1 VLCRGWRAD
10 GDGGQSAV
18 LVALLAEEC
27 PPPAALNRLAHE
39 FELKDALDA
48 AWAVRPLALSR
59 QRGRTALLLE
69 DPGGEPLERLIG
81 APMET
86 GLFLRLAIGIVAAL
100 GKAHQRGFVHKD
112 VKPANILANCPDGGT
127 RLTGFG
133 IASRL
138 PRERQAPEPPEV
150 IAGTL
155 AYMAPE
161 QTGRMNRSID
171 SRSDL
176 YALGVMFY
184 QMVTGR
190 LPFSATDPMEWIHC
204 HIARRPAAPA
214 ESLKSVLVPIS
225 EIVMKLLAKT
235 AEDRYQTAAGV
246 EHDLRRCLAE
256 WERHGRV
263 EHFALGERDRPDRLM
278 IPEKPYGR
286 EREVESLLAA
296 FNRVVESG
304 APELVLV
311 SGYSGIG
318 KSTVVNE
325 LRKALV
331 PPRGIFA
338 SGKFDQLT
346 RDIPYSTFA
355 QAFESLVRSLLG
367 KSDAELAGW
376 RHALLEALGPNGRLI
391 TDVIPELKFII
402 GDPPPG
408 PELEPQLTKARFK
421 LVFRRFIGVFARP
434 EHPLALVL
442 DDLQW
447 LDAATLDLLED
458 LLSRPEA
465 APSDLQHL
473 LLVGVYRDNEVTAAH
488 PLMRKL
494 DAIRTAGGNVT
505 QITLGPL
512 RPEHFGQLIAD
523 ALRSQSERA
532 ALLAK
537 LVHEKTG
544 GNPLFA
550 IQFISSLAEDGLL
563 SFDHDAADWTWDL
576 KRIRAKGYSDNVAE
590 LMVGK
595 LSRLPPETQDAL
607 QLLACLGNIAEITT
621 LSIVLGTTDE
631 QVHAALWPSVRQE
644 LLERSANV
652 YRFAHDRV
660 REAAYSLMPD
670 VQRSAAHL
678 RIGRLLAAHTPPE
691 KREEAIF
698 DIVSHLNRGAALIA
712 TRDERE
718 QLAELNLIAGKRAQ
732 ASTAYV
738 SALTYYTVGA
748 ALLPE
753 DTWDRRHELT
763 FELEVYRSECEFLIG
778 ELRDAE
784 ERLALLSHRATNT
797 VERAAVACLRVELY
811 TTLDQG
817 SRAIEVGL
825 DYLRHQGI
833 CWSSHPTEE
842 EARSEYQRIWTQLGN
857 RTIEALIDLPLMTDP
872 ASLATLDVLTKL
884 MAPANFTDANLYSL
898 IVYRAVNLSITGG
911 NSDASCTHYQTLGM
925 IAGARFGEY
934 EAGFRLGQ
942 LGCALVERYGLK
954 RFEARTLLLFGA
966 HLVPWTQ
973 HVLGGRSAIRRS
985 FDLANKSGDLTF
997 ATYSC
1002 ANLNTSHLA
1011 AGDRLVEVQ
1020 REAENGLEFARK
1032 ARFGYGADQI
1042 TAQLGLVRTLRG
1054 LTPKFGSF
1062 DDQEFDEV
1070 RNELRFSNNPDLAP
1084 AECWY
1089 WIRKMQAR
1097 FFAGDHAA
1105 ALDAS
1110 SRARRLLWTT
1120 DQCFEAAEY
1129 YFYGAMSCAAAC
1141 YCATDDERQQHL
1153 EALAT
1158 HHEHL
1163 RVWAERCPENFE
1175 NRAALVGA
1183 EIARIEGRVLD
1194 AMDLYERAIRSAR
1207 ANGFIHNEAVAY
1219 EVAARFYASR
1229 GFEEIAHL
1237 YLRNAR
1243 QCYLL
1248 WGADGK
1254 VRQLEALH
1262 PHLREQE
1269 QTRTPTSTIGESVEQ
1284 LDLATVIKVSEVLSG
1299 EMILERLIFKLMRTA
1314 MQHAGAARGLLIV
1327 PRGGDLQ
1334 VDAEATT
1341 GGDDVTVHLRDDAE
1355 TEAALP
1361 ESVVRSVVRTKE
1373 SVILG
1378 DASVQNPFSSD
1389 PYIVRHRAR
1398 SVLCVP
1404 VSSRGKL
1411 IGVLYLENNLV
1422 PHVFVPARVAALKV
1436 LASQAAMS
1444 LENSRLYRD
1453 LAKREAKIRQVV
1465 DANVVGIQVWDLDGT
1480 ILEANDAFLRMVG
1493 YEREDL
1499 VSGRLRWTDLTPAH
1513 WLGRDRQE
1521 IVAEIQ
1527 RTGRVQPFEWEYFRK
1542 DGSRVPVLAGAA
1554 KLEGESQGV
1563 GFVLD
1568 LTERKRVEQAL
1579 RESEAYLAEAQW
1591 LAHVGSWVY
1600 DHIRGKVKYY
1610 SDETFR
1616 LFGLDPRRPSGPP
1629 QLEES
1634 RQLIHP
1640 GDRERVFERLAQIFR
1655 DKAEYDQ
1662 QYRIVLPDGTVR
1674 HLHSIGHPVLN
1685 KAGEVVEYFGTVMDV
1700 TERRHAE
1707 HRLLVQHRVARI
1719 LAEAATAE
1727 EAIAKIL
1734 EMMGEWP
1741 GWDLGAVWQNDRHA
1755 GVLRCAELWRTPSL
1769 EAAQFEAVTRTS
1781 TFSPGSG
1788 LPGRVW
1794 ASGAPAYIPDVT
1806 RDTNFP
1812 RAEIAARE
1820 GLHGAFA
1827 FPILLGREVLGVI
1840 EFFSRDVWQ
1849 RDDDLLV
1856 VMGTI
1861 GSQIGQFIERKRA
1874 ENALQLAQ
1882 AELAHVTRVVTLGE
1896 LTASIAHEVNQPLGA
1911 IVTSAGACERWLAA
1925 EPPQMEKARRALER
1939 IVNDGR
1945 RAGEVIKRIRAL
1957 MKRQAP
1963 QKEWLQINEAIIE
1976 VIAIAQHQLRRND
1989 ILLGTQLAEGLPLV
2003 RGDRVQLQQVLLN
2016 LIVNAIE
2023 AMSGIDERRCELTI
2037 VSAAD
2042 GPAAV
2047 AVEVRDSGMGLDPER
2062 AAHLFEPFYTTKA
2075 EGLGIGL
2082 SISRSIVEAH
2092 GGHLLAAANV
2102 PHGAVFRFSVPL
2114 EEPAA

>member
-1 VLCRGWRAD
+1 MAAARGRTPQMNASFQIDADGVSSLQVLWEDAERVLSRGWRAD
-10 GDGGQSAV
+10 GHGGHSAV
-18 LVALLAEEC
+18 LVVLLAEEC
-27 PPPAALNRLAHE
+27 PPPAVLDRLAHE
-39 FELKDALDA
+39 YELKDALDA

-59 QRGRTALLLE
+59 ERGRTALLLE

-112 VKPANILANCPDGGT
+112 VKPANILVNCPDGGT

-138 PRERQAPEPPEV
+138 PRERQAPEPPAV

-184 QMVTGR
+184 QMLTGR
-190 LPFSATDPMEWIHC
+190 LPFSAADPMEWVHC
-204 HIARRPAAPA
+204 HIARKPAAPA
-214 ESLKSVLVPIS
+214 ESLESVLVPIS

-256 WERHGRV
+256 WERHRRV
-263 EHFALGERDRPDRLM
+263 EPFALGERNRPDRLR

-286 EREVESLLAA
+286 ECEVESLLAA
-296 FNRVVESG
+296 FDRVVESG
-304 APELVLV
+304 ASELVLV

-355 QAFESLVRSLLG
+355 QAFESLVRSLLS
-367 KSDAELAGW
+367 KSDVELACW
-376 RHALLEALGPNGRLI
+376 RRALLEALGPNGRLM
-391 TDVIPELKFII
+391 TDIIPELKFII
-402 GDPPPG
+402 GDQPPI

-458 LLSRPEA
+458 LLSR
-465 APSDLQHL
+465 SDLQHL
-473 LLVGVYRDNEVTAAH
+473 MLVGAYRDNEVTAAH

-494 DAIRTAGGNVT
+494 DAIRTGGGKVAE
-505 QITLGPL
+505 ITLGPL
-512 RPEHFGQLIAD
+512 KPEHFGQLIAD
-523 ALRSQSERA
+523 ALRCQSERA
-532 ALLAK
+532 APLAK

-563 SFDHDAADWTWDL
+563 SFDHSAADWSWDL
-576 KRIRAKGYSDNVAE
+576 ERIRAKGYSDNVAE

-595 LSRLPPETQDAL
+595 LSRLPAETQNAL

-631 QVHAALWPSVRQE
+631 RVHAALWPSVRQE
-644 LLERSANV
+644 LLERSADA

-670 VQRSAAHL
+670 VQRGAAHL

-712 TRDERE
+712 NRDERE
-718 QLAELNLIAGKRAQ
+718 QLAELNLMAGKRAQ

-738 SALTYYTVGA
+738 SALKYYTVGA

-753 DTWDRRHELT
+753 DAWDRRHGLT

-784 ERLALLSHRATNT
+784 ERLALLSHRAANT
-797 VERAAVACLRVELY
+797 VERAAVVCLRVELY

-817 SRAIEVGL
+817 SHAIEVGL
-825 DYLRHQGI
+825 DYLRHLGI
-833 CWSSHPTEE
+833 GWSSHPTEE
-842 EARSEYQRIWTQLGN
+842 EARSEYQRIWSQLGN
-857 RTIEALIDLPLMTDP
+857 RTIEELIDLPLMTDP

-898 IVYRAVNLSITGG
+898 IVYRAVNLSLAGG
-911 NSDASCTHYQTLGM
+911 NSDASCTHYQSLGM

-934 EAGFRLGQ
+934 EAGFRFGQ

-966 HLVPWTQ
+966 HLVPWTR
-973 HVLGGRSAIRRS
+973 HVLGGRDAIRRS

-1054 LTPKFGSF
+1054 LTAKFGSF

-1070 RNELRFSNNPDLAP
+1070 RNELRFSSNPDLAP

-1141 YCATDDERQQHL
+1141 YSATDDERQQHL

-1183 EIARIEGRVLD
+1183 EIARIEV
-1194 AMDLYERAIRSAR
+1194 
-1207 ANGFIHNEAVAY
+1207 
-1219 EVAARFYASR
+1219 
-1229 GFEEIAHL
+1229 
-1237 YLRNAR
+1237 
-1243 QCYLL
+1243 
-1248 WGADGK
+1248 
-1254 VRQLEALH
+1254 
-1262 PHLREQE
+1262 
-1269 QTRTPTSTIGESVEQ
+1269 
-1284 LDLATVIKVSEVLSG
+1284 
-1299 EMILERLIFKLMRTA
+1299 
-1314 MQHAGAARGLLIV
+1314 
-1327 PRGGDLQ
+1327 
-1334 VDAEATT
+1334 
-1341 GGDDVTVHLRDDAE
+1341 
-1355 TEAALP
+1355 
-1361 ESVVRSVVRTKE
+1361 
-1373 SVILG
+1373 
-1378 DASVQNPFSSD
+1378 
-1389 PYIVRHRAR
+1389 RAR
-1398 SVLCVP
+1398 
-1404 VSSRGKL
+1404 
-1411 IGVLYLENNLV
+1411 
-1422 PHVFVPARVAALKV
+1422 
-1436 LASQAAMS
+1436 
-1444 LENSRLYRD
+1444 
-1453 LAKREAKIRQVV
+1453 
-1465 DANVVGIQVWDLDGT
+1465 
-1480 ILEANDAFLRMVG
+1480 
-1493 YEREDL
+1493 
-1499 VSGRLRWTDLTPAH
+1499 
-1513 WLGRDRQE
+1513 
-1521 IVAEIQ
+1521 
-1527 RTGRVQPFEWEYFRK
+1527 
-1542 DGSRVPVLAGAA
+1542 
-1554 KLEGESQGV
+1554 
-1563 GFVLD
+1563 
-1568 LTERKRVEQAL
+1568 
-1579 RESEAYLAEAQW
+1579 
-1591 LAHVGSWVY
+1591 
-1600 DHIRGKVKYY
+1600 
-1610 SDETFR
+1610 
-1616 LFGLDPRRPSGPP
+1616 
-1629 QLEES
+1629 
-1634 RQLIHP
+1634 
-1640 GDRERVFERLAQIFR
+1640 
-1655 DKAEYDQ
+1655 
-1662 QYRIVLPDGTVR
+1662 R
-1674 HLHSIGHPVLN
+1674 HG
-1685 KAGEVVEYFGTVMDV
+1685 M
-1700 TERRHAE
+1700 
-1707 HRLLVQHRVARI
+1707 
-1719 LAEAATAE
+1719 
-1727 EAIAKIL
+1727 
-1734 EMMGEWP
+1734 
-1741 GWDLGAVWQNDRHA
+1741 
-1755 GVLRCAELWRTPSL
+1755 
-1769 EAAQFEAVTRTS
+1769 
-1781 TFSPGSG
+1781 SG
-1788 LPGRVW
+1788 LRT
-1794 ASGAPAYIPDVT
+1794 Y
-1806 RDTNFP
+1806 RQ
-1812 RAEIAARE
+1812 
-1820 GLHGAFA
+1820 
-1827 FPILLGREVLGVI
+1827 I
-1840 EFFSRDVWQ
+1840 ES
-1849 RDDDLLV
+1849 
-1856 VMGTI
+1856 
-1861 GSQIGQFIERKRA
+1861 
-1874 ENALQLAQ
+1874 
-1882 AELAHVTRVVTLGE
+1882 
-1896 LTASIAHEVNQPLGA
+1896 
-1911 IVTSAGACERWLAA
+1911 
-1925 EPPQMEKARRALER
+1925 
-1939 IVNDGR
+1939 
-1945 RAGEVIKRIRAL
+1945 
-1957 MKRQAP
+1957 
-1963 QKEWLQINEAIIE
+1963 
-1976 VIAIAQHQLRRND
+1976 
-1989 ILLGTQLAEGLPLV
+1989 
-2003 RGDRVQLQQVLLN
+2003 
-2016 LIVNAIE
+2016 
-2023 AMSGIDERRCELTI
+2023 
-2037 VSAAD
+2037 
-2042 GPAAV
+2042 
-2047 AVEVRDSGMGLDPER
+2047 
-2062 AAHLFEPFYTTKA
+2062 
-2075 EGLGIGL
+2075 
-2082 SISRSIVEAH
+2082 
-2092 GGHLLAAANV
+2092 
-2102 PHGAVFRFSVPL
+2102 
-2114 EEPAA
+2114 